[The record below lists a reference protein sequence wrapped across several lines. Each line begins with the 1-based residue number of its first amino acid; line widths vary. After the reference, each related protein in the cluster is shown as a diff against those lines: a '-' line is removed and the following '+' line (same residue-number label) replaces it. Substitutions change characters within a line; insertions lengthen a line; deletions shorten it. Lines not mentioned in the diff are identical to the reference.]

1 MVRNEERVLHAPPEL
16 DLRLELHLQR
26 FFTDVVF
33 VDHDVV
39 AEPQTEHLE
48 DDEKRVDLFETKLR
62 RVRRKKMR
70 RCLCVTF
77 SALIRRS
84 LLRP

>member
-48 DDEKRVDLFETKLR
+48 DNEKRVDLFET
-62 RVRRKKMR
+62 
-70 RCLCVTF
+70 
-77 SALIRRS
+77 S
-84 LLRP
+84 

>member
-1 MVRNEERVLHAPPEL
+1 MSVPSSAALRLCACTVPSLALITAAALMVRNEERVLHAPPEL

-39 AEPQTEHLE
+39 AEPQTKHLE
-48 DDEKRVDLFETKLR
+48 DNEKRVDLFET
-62 RVRRKKMR
+62 
-70 RCLCVTF
+70 
-77 SALIRRS
+77 S
-84 LLRP
+84 